1 MYKKISAGGIA
12 NGGFVGDTGYAVV
25 NEKQKKK
32 SVGKYLFYFYLKR
45 KKVNQIIFL
54 FQNL

>member
-1 MYKKISAGGIA
+1 MNKKISAGGIA

-45 KKVNQIIFL
+45 KS
-54 FQNL
+54 

>member
-1 MYKKISAGGIA
+1 MLTLEHSYNINRAYNVVVPKNNTISAGGIS

-32 SVGKYLFYFYLKR
+32 SVGK
-45 KKVNQIIFL
+45 
-54 FQNL
+54 

>member
-1 MYKKISAGGIA
+1 MYTKISAGGIA

-32 SVGKYLFYFYLKR
+32 SVGKYLFY
-45 KKVNQIIFL
+45 L
-54 FQNL
+54 F